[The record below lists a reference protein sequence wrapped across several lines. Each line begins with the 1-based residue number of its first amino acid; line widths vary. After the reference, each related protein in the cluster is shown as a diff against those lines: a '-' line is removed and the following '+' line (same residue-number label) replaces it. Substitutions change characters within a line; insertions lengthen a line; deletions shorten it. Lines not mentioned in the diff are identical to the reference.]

1 MKQKYLEK
9 LEYNKILEILSTFS
23 KTYIGKEKCLN
34 IKPSKNVEYLLEQT
48 YEAYNLTCRNGSLP
62 LSAIDNI
69 DILIKNLESNFA
81 LTASDLLKLTHILK
95 TSRELKE
102 YFFFEEDYNLIS
114 EYFSMLYINKTLE
127 KEISDKILDENT
139 IADNASSKLKTIRKQ
154 QKDLSLQIRNKLNTI
169 VHSATY
175 SKYLQ
180 DSVITIRNE
189 RFVIPVKEEYRG
201 QIKGFVHDISSSGST
216 VFIEPLAVF
225 ELNNELNN
233 LKTDEQIEILR
244 ILEEL
249 SKKFMLITNE
259 LKSNVSLIGEI
270 DFIFAKASFSKSIN
284 GINPVLNNNK
294 YINLISARHPLIDKE
309 KVVPID
315 ISIGEKY
322 SSLIITGPNTGGKT
336 VALKTTGLLLLMA
349 YSGILIPA
357 NENSS
362 IFIFDNIFADIGD
375 EQSIAESLS
384 TFSAHMLNIVEITKS
399 ATESS
404 LILLDELGSGTD
416 PIEGSRLAISILE
429 YFNNL
434 GATTISTTHYQEL
447 KEYALTN
454 NGFENASFEFNIDT
468 LSPTYKLLIGIPGK
482 SNAFA
487 ISEKLGLDI
496 NILNRAKSLVE
507 KNDINIEDL
516 LKGIYDNKL
525 EIEKQKE
532 ETTKNLNQVEMLRK
546 KLETDYSDLEE
557 KASTMIIKA
566 KNEARDILLDVK
578 EDADRIIKE
587 MNSISKKKNKNS
599 MQELYDLKN
608 DLNVKIKNVT
618 YGNSKDEK
626 GNLSKD
632 DITVGMNVFVIP
644 LSKEGTVTS
653 HPNASL
659 EVEVQVGSLKT
670 NISIDKLMKI
680 KSKKSNKKANNA
692 TSFKNAIT
700 NKSKS
705 ISPEINVIGLNIEE
719 ATQIV
724 DKYLDD
730 ANLSKLETVR
740 IVHGKGTG
748 KLRTGIHSFLKKHPH
763 VKTFRMGTYGEG
775 EMGVTVVTLQ

>member
-1 MKQKYLEK
+1 MNKKYLEK

-23 KTYIGKEKCLN
+23 KTYLGKEKCLN
-34 IKPSKNVEYLLEQT
+34 LEPSKNVEYLLDQT
-48 YEAYNLTCRNGSLP
+48 HEAYNLICRNGNLP

-69 DILIKNLESNFA
+69 DILIKNLESDFA
-81 LTASDLLKLTHILK
+81 LTTSDLLKLTHILK

-102 YFFFEEDYNLIS
+102 YFFFEEDYQIIS
-114 EYFSMLYINKTLE
+114 EYFSMLYTNKALE
-127 KEISDKILDENT
+127 KEINDKILDENT
-139 IADNASSKLKTIRKQ
+139 IADNASIKLKSIRKQ

-169 VHSATY
+169 VHSSTY

-180 DSVITIRNE
+180 DNVITIRNE
-189 RFVIPVKEEYRG
+189 RYVIPVKEEYRG

-216 VFIEPLAVF
+216 VFVEPIAVF

-233 LKTDEQIEILR
+233 LKTDEQIEILK

-249 SKKFMLITNE
+249 SRKFAIITNE
-259 LKSNVSLIGEI
+259 LKNNVRLIGEI

-284 GINPVLNNNK
+284 GIKPVLNSNK
-294 YINLISARHPLIDKE
+294 YINLISARHPLIDKQ
-309 KVVPID
+309 KIVPID
-315 ISIGEKY
+315 INIGEKY
-322 SSLIITGPNTGGKT
+322 YSLIITGPNTGGKT

-349 YSGILIPA
+349 YSGLLIPA

-362 IFIFDNIFADIGD
+362 IYVFDNIFADIGD

-399 ATESS
+399 ATKNS

-447 KEYALTN
+447 KEYALKN

-468 LSPTYKLLIGIPGK
+468 LTPTYKLLIGIPGK

-487 ISEKLGLDI
+487 ISKKLGLDVS
-496 NILNRAKSLVE
+496 ILSRAKSLVE
-507 KNDINIEDL
+507 KNDIHIEDL

-557 KASTMIIKA
+557 KANKMLIKA
-566 KNEARDILLDVK
+566 KTEARDILLDVK
-578 EDADRIIKE
+578 ENADRIIKE

-608 DLNVKIKNVT
+608 DLNIKIKNVT

-632 DITVGMNVFVIP
+632 DITIGMNVFVIP
-644 LSKEGTVTS
+644 LSKEGIVTS
-653 HPNASL
+653 LPNASS

-680 KSKKSNKKANNA
+680 KNKEINKRSTNA
-692 TSFKNAIT
+692 TSFKNAVA

-705 ISPEINVIGLNIEE
+705 ISSEINVIGLNIEE
-719 ATQIV
+719 ATHIV

-730 ANLSKLETVR
+730 ANLSKLETIR

-763 VKTFRMGTYGEG
+763 VKSFRIGTYGEG
-775 EMGVTVVTLQ
+775 EMGVTVVTLK

>member
-23 KTYIGKEKCLN
+23 KTYIGKEKSLN
-34 IKPSKNVEYLLEQT
+34 LIPSNNVEYLLEQT
-48 YEAYNLTCRNGSLP
+48 YEAYNLICRNGSLP

-69 DILIKNLESNFA
+69 DILIKNLESNFT

-102 YFFFEEDYNLIS
+102 YFIFEEDYHLIT
-114 EYFSMLYINKTLE
+114 EYFSMLYTNKSLE
-127 KEISDKILDENT
+127 KEINDKILDENT
-139 IADNASSKLKTIRKQ
+139 IADTASTKLKTIRKQ
-154 QKDLSLQIRNKLNTI
+154 QKDLSLQIRNQLNTI

-180 DSVITIRNE
+180 DSSITIRNE

-216 VFIEPLAVF
+216 IFIEPIAVF
-225 ELNNELNN
+225 ELNNQLNN

-249 SKKFMLITNE
+249 SRKFMTITNE

-284 GINPVLNNNK
+284 GIKPVLNKDK
-294 YINLISARHPLIDKE
+294 YINLISARHPLIDKN

-315 ISIGEKY
+315 ISIGKKY

-357 NENSS
+357 NENSN
-362 IFIFDNIFADIGD
+362 IYVFDNIFADIGD
-375 EQSIAESLS
+375 EQSIEESLS
-384 TFSAHMLNIVEITKS
+384 TFSSHMLNIVEITKS
-399 ATESS
+399 ATKNS

-434 GATTISTTHYQEL
+434 SAITISTTHYQEL
-447 KEYALTN
+447 KEYALAN
-454 NGFENASFEFNIDT
+454 NGFKNASFEFNIDT

-487 ISEKLGLDI
+487 ISKKLGLDI

-507 KNDINIEDL
+507 KNDIDIEDL

-532 ETTKNLNQVEMLRK
+532 ETTK
-546 KLETDYSDLEE
+546 
-557 KASTMIIKA
+557 
-566 KNEARDILLDVK
+566 
-578 EDADRIIKE
+578 
-587 MNSISKKKNKNS
+587 
-599 MQELYDLKN
+599 
-608 DLNVKIKNVT
+608 KI
-618 YGNSKDEK
+618 
-626 GNLSKD
+626 
-632 DITVGMNVFVIP
+632 
-644 LSKEGTVTS
+644 
-653 HPNASL
+653 
-659 EVEVQVGSLKT
+659 LKT
-670 NISIDKLMKI
+670 
-680 KSKKSNKKANNA
+680 
-692 TSFKNAIT
+692 
-700 NKSKS
+700 
-705 ISPEINVIGLNIEE
+705 
-719 ATQIV
+719 
-724 DKYLDD
+724 
-730 ANLSKLETVR
+730 
-740 IVHGKGTG
+740 
-748 KLRTGIHSFLKKHPH
+748 
-763 VKTFRMGTYGEG
+763 
-775 EMGVTVVTLQ
+775 

>member
-1 MKQKYLEK
+1 MNKKYLEK
-9 LEYNKILEILSTFS
+9 LEYNQVLQILCSFA
-23 KTYIGKEKCLN
+23 KTYIGIAKCKNL
-34 IKPSKNVEYLLEQT
+34 IPSNNVEYLLEQT
-48 YEAYNLTCRNGSLP
+48 YEAYNLICRNGSLP
-62 LSAIDNI
+62 LSPIDNI
-69 DILIKNLESNFA
+69 DILIKNLESNFS

-102 YFFFEEDYNLIS
+102 YFFEEEDYKLIY
-114 EYFSMLYINKTLE
+114 EYFSMLYINKGLE

-139 IADNASSKLKTIRKQ
+139 IADNASSKLSLIRKQ
-154 QKDLSLQIRNKLNTI
+154 QKNLSLEIKNKLNTV
-169 VHSATY
+169 VHSSTY

-180 DSVITIRNE
+180 DNVVTIKNE
-189 RFVIPVKEEYRG
+189 RYVVPVKEEFRG

-216 VFIEPLAVF
+216 VFIEPISVF
-225 ELNNELNN
+225 ELNNQLNN
-233 LKTDEQIEILR
+233 LKADEQIEILR

-249 SKKFMLITNE
+249 SRKFMNITNE
-259 LKSNVSLIGEI
+259 LKSNVKLIGEI

-284 GINPVLNNNK
+284 GIKPVLNNDK
-294 YINLISARHPLIDKE
+294 YINLISARHPLINTN

-315 ISIGEKY
+315 INIGEKY

-336 VALKTTGLLLLMA
+336 VSLKTTGLLLLMA
-349 YSGILIPA
+349 YSGLLIPA

-362 IFIFDNIFADIGD
+362 IYVFDNIFADIGD

-399 ATESS
+399 ATEKS

-429 YFNNL
+429 YFKNL

-454 NGFENASFEFNIDT
+454 TGFENASFEFNIDT
-468 LSPTYKLLIGIPGK
+468 LTPTYKLLIGIPGK

-487 ISEKLGLDI
+487 ISKKLGLDI

-507 KNDINIEDL
+507 KNNIDIEDL

-557 KASTMIIKA
+557 KANTMLIKA
-566 KNEARDILLDVK
+566 KNEARNILLDVK

-626 GNLSKD
+626 GNLRPE
-632 DITVGMNVFVIP
+632 DILLGMSVFVIP
-644 LSKEGTVTS
+644 LSKERNNYFS
-653 HPNASL
+653 
-659 EVEVQVGSLKT
+659 
-670 NISIDKLMKI
+670 
-680 KSKKSNKKANNA
+680 SKCFFRSRSPSRK
-692 TSFKNAIT
+692 FKN
-700 NKSKS
+700 
-705 ISPEINVIGLNIEE
+705 
-719 ATQIV
+719 
-724 DKYLDD
+724 KY
-730 ANLSKLETVR
+730 
-740 IVHGKGTG
+740 
-748 KLRTGIHSFLKKHPH
+748 
-763 VKTFRMGTYGEG
+763 
-775 EMGVTVVTLQ
+775 